1 MDCQVTPMIAQR
13 SLFEGSALGVAR
25 GLLGMVLVHGEARAR
40 IVETEA
46 YVGAHDL
53 ACHAARGRT
62 ARTEV
67 LFGPPGLAYVY
78 LIYGMYHCLNV
89 VTGPEGHAAAVLI
102 RAAEPLGE
110 GLGALDG
117 PGKLCRALAI
127 DRSFN
132 RIDLCDPRSPLRLEQ
147 GDGSRLR
154 IARGPRVGVDYAG
167 SWAAR
172 PYRFMVAGS
181 PFGSR
186 PRLGTKVRPR
196 GGH

>member
-1 MDCQVTPMIAQR
+1 MIAQR
-13 SLFEGSALGVAR
+13 SLFEGSAIVAAR
-25 GLLGMVLVHGEARAR
+25 GLLGMVLVHGDARAR

-53 ACHAARGRT
+53 ACHAAKGRT

-89 VTGPEGHAAAVLI
+89 VTGPEGHAAAVLL
-102 RAAEPLGE
+102 RAAEPLTP

-127 DRSFN
+127 DRRFN
-132 RIDLCDPRSPLRLEQ
+132 RIDLCDPNSPLRLEQ
-147 GDGSRLR
+147 SDGPRVR

-167 SWAAR
+167 SWAAK
-172 PYRFMVAGS
+172 PYRFMIAGS

-186 PRLGTKVRPR
+186 PRLGGSVRPR
-196 GGH
+196 TAR